1 MTKTE
6 LKKMQIK
13 KVLEFLVD
21 QFEAQIDDNGDG
33 GRFDITIGDF
43 HGQMSRRD
51 LVVDLWDSIP
61 LHGDGF
67 FPAEVLHQQDAVA
80 FEKQIIEEIQKLL
93 CTI

>member
-6 LKKMQIK
+6 EKKMQIK

-51 LVVDLWDSIP
+51 LYVEFWDSIP

-67 FPAEVLHQQDAVA
+67 FPAEVLRQFEAVQ
-80 FEKQIIEEIQKLL
+80 FEKQINKEIQKL
-93 CTI
+93 ING

>member
-6 LKKMQIK
+6 LKKQQIK
-13 KVLEFLVD
+13 KVVEFLID
-21 QFEAQIDDNGDG
+21 QFEAQIDDADG
-33 GRFDITIGDF
+33 GRFDITIAGF

-67 FPAEVLHQQDAVA
+67 FPAEVLRQKEAVM
-80 FEKQIIEEIQKLL
+80 FEKIINKEIQKF
-93 CTI
+93 ING

>member
-6 LKKMQIK
+6 EKKQRVK
-13 KVLEFLVD
+13 AVLDFLTE
-21 QFEAQIDDNGDG
+21 QFDAQIDDNGDG

-51 LVVDLWDSIP
+51 LVVDLWDSIQ

-67 FPAEVLHQQDAVA
+67 TPAERLRQIEAVQ
-80 FEKQIIEEIQKLL
+80 FENQINEEIQKL
-93 CTI
+93 ING

>member
-6 LKKMQIK
+6 LKKLQVK
-13 KVLEFLVD
+13 TVVEFLID

-51 LVVDLWDSIP
+51 LYVEFWDSIQ

-67 FPAEVLHQQDAVA
+67 TPAERLRQIEAVQ
-80 FEKQIIEEIQKLL
+80 FENQINEEIQKF
-93 CTI
+93 ING

>member
-6 LKKMQIK
+6 LKKLQIK

-51 LVVDLWDSIP
+51 LYVEFWDSIP

-67 FPAEVLHQQDAVA
+67 FPAERLRQIEAVQ
-80 FEKQIIEEIQKLL
+80 FENQINEEIQKL
-93 CTI
+93 ING

>member
-6 LKKMQIK
+6 LKKLQVK
-13 KVLEFLVD
+13 KVVEFLID

-67 FPAEVLHQQDAVA
+67 FPAERLRQIEAVQ
-80 FEKQIIEEIQKLL
+80 FENQINEEIQKF
-93 CTI
+93 ING